1 MKVRG
6 KSNSEIAHI
15 RLIGNEM
22 KIVGGSGRR
31 VRIKKKKRNRVSTR
45 NASTE
50 EKS

>member
-31 VRIKKKKRNRVSTR
+31 VRIKKKRNRVSTR